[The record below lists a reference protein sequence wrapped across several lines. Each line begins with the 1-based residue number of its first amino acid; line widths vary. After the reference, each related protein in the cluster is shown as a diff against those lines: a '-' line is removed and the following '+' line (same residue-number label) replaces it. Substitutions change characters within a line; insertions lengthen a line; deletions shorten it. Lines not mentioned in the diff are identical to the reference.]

1 MPVKDL
7 LPNTFICFE
16 APAEVIKKQIKYGFL
31 VILLLKQENYC
42 MGPSYSLLTQR
53 MVMKEQQGQGSQA
66 EYAQECYNFKRFADD
81 STFFFSLWFNKYC
94 YKSLKKMDMLLIN

>member
-7 LPNTFICFE
+7 LPNTFVCFE

-53 MVMKEQQGQGSQA
+53 MVMRE
-66 EYAQECYNFKRFADD
+66 
-81 STFFFSLWFNKYC
+81 
-94 YKSLKKMDMLLIN
+94 

>member
-1 MPVKDL
+1 MDIPILPEGKKKSIKKNIFSLSGVYMPVKDL

-16 APAEVIKKQIKYGFL
+16 APVEVIKKQIKYGFL

-53 MVMKEQQGQGSQA
+53 MVMRE
-66 EYAQECYNFKRFADD
+66 
-81 STFFFSLWFNKYC
+81 
-94 YKSLKKMDMLLIN
+94 

>member
-7 LPNTFICFE
+7 LPNTLICFE
-16 APAEVIKKQIKYGFL
+16 APVEVIKKQIKYGFL

-53 MVMKEQQGQGSQA
+53 MVMRE
-66 EYAQECYNFKRFADD
+66 
-81 STFFFSLWFNKYC
+81 
-94 YKSLKKMDMLLIN
+94 